1 MRGRPP
7 HPSEQSW
14 DQIFGAP
21 ANVQQTGQQYAAQ
34 PQAAQYPSQHAPRQQ
49 AAPVRHEDAYPTQYG
64 DPSQQY
70 QQPVQQHPGQQYGGQ
85 QHGQQYGGQQHG
97 QQYGGQQYGG
107 SAQQSGARPDLH
119 QQRQYEPLG
128 MRLPEQ
134 TIMRVRKHGRRLVL
148 PSVVLVAGF
157 AAAGYNLG
165 ALQEATIGAR
175 HAWLLISLAAIVL
188 LGIVPIVVW
197 LQARNRI
204 TTHRVVLSHGT
215 LTSETREI
223 YMNSIVD
230 VTLRRNL
237 WQAMFRSGTIV
248 ITSVSGHRLRL
259 VDVPSANSVAA
270 CIRELSGP

>member
-7 HPSEQSW
+7 HPSDQSW

-21 ANVQQTGQQYAAQ
+21 ASAQQPGQQYTAQ
-34 PQAAQYPSQHAPRQQ
+34 PQAAQYPSQQAPWQQ
-49 AAPVRHEDAYPTQYG
+49 AAPAQYG
-64 DPSQQY
+64 DPNQQHY
-70 QQPVQQHPGQQYGGQ
+70 QQSRQQHPGQSYGG
-85 QHGQQYGGQQHG
+85 Y
-97 QQYGGQQYGG
+97 
-107 SAQQSGARPDLH
+107 AQQTGVQPDGH
-119 QQRQYEPLG
+119 QQRHYEPLG
-128 MRLPEQ
+128 MRRPEQ
-134 TIMRVRKHGRRLVL
+134 TIMRVRKHGRRLLL
-148 PSVVLVAGF
+148 PSLVLIAGF

-165 ALQEATIGAR
+165 ALQEATIGTR

-223 YMNSIVD
+223 YMSSIVD
-230 VTLRRNL
+230 VTVRRNL

>member
-21 ANVQQTGQQYAAQ
+21 ANALHPGQHHAAQ
-34 PQAAQYPSQHAPRQQ
+34 PQGAEYPNQYMPQQQSPQVQYDSAQYR
-49 AAPVRHEDAYPTQYG
+49 QYG
-64 DPSQQY
+64 DPNQRS
-70 QQPVQQHPGQQYGGQ
+70 GG
-85 QHGQQYGGQQHG
+85 Y
-97 QQYGGQQYGG
+97 
-107 SAQQSGARPDLH
+107 AQQSGQHYPGQLQGGYAQQPGAQPDH
-119 QQRQYEPLG
+119 FQQRHYEPLG
-128 MRLPEQ
+128 MRLPER
-134 TIMRVRKHGRRLVL
+134 TVMRVRKHGRRLLL
-148 PSVVLVAGF
+148 PSLVLIVGF

-165 ALQEATIGAR
+165 ALQESTIGAR

-197 LQARNRI
+197 LQARNRV
-204 TTHRVVLSHGT
+204 TTHRVVLSQGT

-230 VTLRRNL
+230 VTVRRNL

-259 VDVPSANSVAA
+259 VDVPSANTVAA

>member
-21 ANVQQTGQQYAAQ
+21 DAQQYGAQ
-34 PQAAQYPSQHAPRQQ
+34 PYTAPPQAAQRPSAHAPRQQ
-49 AAPVRHEDAYPTQYG
+49 PAPPHQYAQVQQRAEQ
-64 DPSQQY
+64 DQRQY
-70 QQPVQQHPGQQYGGQ
+70 QPGEPYGQQF
-85 QHGQQYGGQQHG
+85 
-97 QQYGGQQYGG
+97 
-107 SAQQSGARPDLH
+107 SAQPESP
-119 QQRQYEPLG
+119 QQRYYEPLG
-128 MRLPEQ
+128 MRLPER
-134 TIMRVRKHGRRLVL
+134 TIMRVRRHGRRLLL
-148 PSVVLVAGF
+148 PSIVLIVGF

-165 ALQEATIGAR
+165 ALQETTIGAR

-188 LGIVPIVVW
+188 LGVVPIVVW

-204 TTHRVVLSHGT
+204 TTHRIVLSQGT

-223 YMNSIVD
+223 YMNAIVD
-230 VTLRRNL
+230 VTVRRNL

-248 ITSVSGHRLRL
+248 LTSVSGHRLRL
-259 VDVPSANSVAA
+259 VDVPSANTVAA

>member
-21 ANVQQTGQQYAAQ
+21 ASAQPGYQQYPAQ
-34 PQAAQYPSQHAPRQQ
+34 PAPAQYPNQYAQPVAPHA
-49 AAPVRHEDAYPTQYG
+49 YTQYPQHG
-64 DPSQQY
+64 DPSQQ
-70 QQPVQQHPGQQYGGQ
+70 HGNQQYDG
-85 QHGQQYGGQQHG
+85 YA
-97 QQYGGQQYGG
+97 
-107 SAQQSGARPDLH
+107 AQPDSGP
-119 QQRQYEPLG
+119 QRHYEPLG

-134 TIMRVRKHGRRLVL
+134 TVMRVRKHGRRLLL
-148 PSVVLVAGF
+148 PSLILIAGF
-157 AAAGYNLG
+157 GAAGYNLG

-175 HAWLLISLAAIVL
+175 HAWLLVSLAAIVL
-188 LGIVPIVVW
+188 LGIVPIVMW

-215 LTSETREI
+215 LTSENREI
-223 YMNSIVD
+223 PMNAIVD
-230 VTLRRNL
+230 VTVRRNL

-248 ITSVSGHRLRL
+248 ITSVSGQRLRL

>member
-21 ANVQQTGQQYAAQ
+21 ADAPHPGHQYAAQ
-34 PQAAQYPSQHAPRQQ
+34 PHGAGYPNQYAPQQQ
-49 AAPVRHEDAYPTQYG
+49 AAPLQHDDAQYPQRA
-64 DPSQQY
+64 DPNR
-70 QQPVQQHPGQQYGGQ
+70 QQPGG
-85 QHGQQYGGQQHG
+85 Y
-97 QQYGGQQYGG
+97 
-107 SAQQSGARPDLH
+107 AQQSGHGYPGQHQGGYAQQSGGRPDH
-119 QQRQYEPLG
+119 YQPHHYEPLG
-128 MRLPEQ
+128 MRLPER
-134 TIMRVRKHGRRLVL
+134 TIMRVRRHGRRLLL
-148 PSVVLVAGF
+148 PSIVLIAGF

-165 ALQEATIGAR
+165 ALQESTIGAR

-204 TTHRVVLSHGT
+204 TTHRVVLSQGT

-230 VTLRRNL
+230 VTVRRNL

-248 ITSVSGHRLRL
+248 ITSVPGHRLRL
-259 VDVPSANSVAA
+259 VDVPSANTVAA

>member
-21 ANVQQTGQQYAAQ
+21 DAQQSGAQQSGAPPQGAQ
-34 PQAAQYPSQHAPRQQ
+34 HAVNHAPRQQ
-49 AAPVRHEDAYPTQYG
+49 AAPTHHEYAQ
-64 DPSQQY
+64 
-70 QQPVQQHPGQQYGGQ
+70 VQQRAAPDRHQFHSGQQYGQ
-85 QHGQQYGGQQHG
+85 QFP
-97 QQYGGQQYGG
+97 
-107 SAQQSGARPDLH
+107 AQPESP
-119 QQRQYEPLG
+119 QQRYYEPLG
-128 MRLPEQ
+128 MRLPER
-134 TIMRVRKHGRRLVL
+134 TIMRVRRHGRRLLL
-148 PSVVLVAGF
+148 PSIVLIIGF
-157 AAAGYNLG
+157 AAASYNLG
-165 ALQEATIGAR
+165 ALQETTIGAR

-204 TTHRVVLSHGT
+204 TTHRIVLSQGT

-223 YMNSIVD
+223 YMNAIVD
-230 VTLRRNL
+230 VTVRRNL

-259 VDVPSANSVAA
+259 IDVPSANTVAA

>member
-21 ANVQQTGQQYAAQ
+21 ASAQPSFQQYPGQ
-34 PQAAQYPSQHAPRQQ
+34 PAPGQYPNQHPSQPAQQ
-49 AAPVRHEDAYPTQYG
+49 QVAHSYTQYPQHG

-70 QQPVQQHPGQQYGGQ
+70 GSQQYGS
-85 QHGQQYGGQQHG
+85 QQYDG
-97 QQYGGQQYGG
+97 Y
-107 SAQQSGARPDLH
+107 AQPDSGP
-119 QQRQYEPLG
+119 QRHYEPLG
-128 MRLPEQ
+128 MRLPER
-134 TIMRVRKHGRRLVL
+134 TVMRVRRHGRRLLL
-148 PSVVLVAGF
+148 PSLILIAGF
-157 AAAGYNLG
+157 GAAGYNLG

-175 HAWLLISLAAIVL
+175 HAWLLVSLAAIVL
-188 LGIVPIVVW
+188 LGIVPVVMW

-215 LTSETREI
+215 LTSENREI
-223 YMNSIVD
+223 PMNAIVD
-230 VTLRRNL
+230 VTVRRNL

-248 ITSVSGHRLRL
+248 ITSVSGQRLRL